1 MKINAD
7 QQFQLTQ
14 IATWKFTLYLGLG
27 FVLLFMMFSYENL
40 RFPAQVVETF
50 IERYQ
55 PGARLFQGQ
64 TNPIAVALS
73 IGCLSVGAGAFLAVL
88 ADLATWCMS
97 RIKGT
102 RSRFWLD
109 SAFQHLSIVFC
120 CVLIFAVLI
129 V

>member
-1 MKINAD
+1 MKANAD
-7 QQFQLTQ
+7 HQFQITQ

-27 FVLLFMMFSYENL
+27 FVLLFMMFSYESL
-40 RFPAQVVETF
+40 RFPAQFVETF

-64 TNPIAVALS
+64 AHPIAVALS

-88 ADLATWCMS
+88 ADLATWSVS

-102 RSRFWLD
+102 GSRFWLD
-109 SAFQHLSIVFC
+109 SALQHLSIAFC
-120 CVLIFAVLI
+120 CALIFAVLI
-129 V
+129 I